1 MLMLSLLADENFG
14 HRILRGL
21 RRVTGTLDVLTVQE
35 VSLRGH
41 KDPEVLAWAAVNGRV
56 LLTHDVQTVPGFAHQ
71 RMRAGEPMPGVI
83 VVPKAIGIGVAIAD
97 LTYCRRLRDAS
108 RLGPV
113 CPLSAASGHDL
124 ICGPARQN
132 GTSDRYQMLRTR
144 EQQSCQL
151 ID

>member
-1 MLMLSLLADENFG
+1 MLMLSLLADENFS

-41 KDPEVLAWAAVNGRV
+41 KDPEVLAWASVNGRV
-56 LLTHDVQTVPGFAHQ
+56 LLTHDVQPVPGFAHQ

-97 LTYCRRLRDAS
+97 LHIAVVCGTPADLDQSVLFLPLRA
-108 RLGPV
+108 
-113 CPLSAASGHDL
+113 
-124 ICGPARQN
+124 
-132 GTSDRYQMLRTR
+132 TT
-144 EQQSCQL
+144 
-151 ID
+151 